1 VKQLAAAFSADR
13 RCAVGL
19 NKAAWAAEASTR
31 EIGMLEPDKL
41 KAAGEAM
48 KDGTA
53 KAAENSAALSMKV
66 IDHAEENTRQAF
78 AALRAAAKAGG
89 ITDLMKVQA
98 DFVRDQ
104 GTRSMAQVR
113 EIGEMIAS
121 FGREAMSGLSGK
133 KDDPSA

>member
-1 VKQLAAAFSADR
+1 
-13 RCAVGL
+13 
-19 NKAAWAAEASTR
+19 
-31 EIGMLEPDKL
+31 MLEPDKL

-48 KDGTA
+48 KDGAA

-133 KDDPSA
+133 KDDPNA

>member
-1 VKQLAAAFSADR
+1 
-13 RCAVGL
+13 
-19 NKAAWAAEASTR
+19 
-31 EIGMLEPDKL
+31 MLEPDKM
-41 KAAGEAM
+41 KAAGDAVREGA
-48 KDGTA
+48 T

-89 ITDLMKVQA
+89 VTELMQVQS
-98 DFVRDQ
+98 DYVREQ
-104 GTRSMAQVR
+104 GSRSMAQVR

-133 KDDPSA
+133 KDG

>member
-1 VKQLAAAFSADR
+1 
-13 RCAVGL
+13 
-19 NKAAWAAEASTR
+19 
-31 EIGMLEPDKL
+31 MLEPDKL

-48 KDGTA
+48 KDGAA

-78 AALRAAAKAGG
+78 AALRAAAKANGL
-89 ITDLMKVQA
+89 TELMKVQS

-113 EIGEMIAS
+113 EIGEMIAG
-121 FGREAMSGLSGK
+121 FGRQAMSGLSGQ
-133 KDDPSA
+133 KDEPKA

>member
-1 VKQLAAAFSADR
+1 
-13 RCAVGL
+13 
-19 NKAAWAAEASTR
+19 
-31 EIGMLEPDKL
+31 MLEPDKM
-41 KAAGEAM
+41 KAAGDAM
-48 KDGTA
+48 KEGAT

-89 ITDLMKVQA
+89 VTELMQVQS
-98 DFVRDQ
+98 DYVRDQ
-104 GTRSMAQVR
+104 GSRSMAQVR

-133 KDDPSA
+133 KDG